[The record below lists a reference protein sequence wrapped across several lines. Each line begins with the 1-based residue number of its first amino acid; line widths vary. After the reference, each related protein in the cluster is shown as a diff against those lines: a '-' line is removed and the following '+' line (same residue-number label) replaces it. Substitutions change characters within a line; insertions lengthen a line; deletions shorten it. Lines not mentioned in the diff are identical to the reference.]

1 MTGRTW
7 SGALALVSV
16 LAVSAAAQI
25 GGKPTTGNPT
35 PGVAQP
41 EPPTLADR
49 ITVTGCV
56 QLAAQAPNASAGS
69 PGSNVPS
76 DARFVLAGA
85 ERQGSVPADTGGST
99 LAAETSSRTFRLAA
113 IESQLSPFVSTKV
126 EISGE
131 IKPRPAGAA
140 TNVSPILQVE
150 FVQKLATNC
159 P

>member
-7 SGALALVSV
+7 SGALALLSA
-16 LAVSAAAQI
+16 LSVSAAAQG

-41 EPPTLADR
+41 EPPNLADR
-49 ITVTGCV
+49 VTVTGCV
-56 QLAAQAPNASAGS
+56 QLAPQAPNATASDA
-69 PGSNVPS
+69 PA

-85 ERQGSVPADTGGST
+85 ERQGTVPADTGGST
-99 LAAETSSRTFRLAA
+99 LATETSSRTFRLAA
-113 IESQLSPFVSTKV
+113 IESQLSPFVGTKV

-140 TNVSPILQVE
+140 PNVTPILQVE